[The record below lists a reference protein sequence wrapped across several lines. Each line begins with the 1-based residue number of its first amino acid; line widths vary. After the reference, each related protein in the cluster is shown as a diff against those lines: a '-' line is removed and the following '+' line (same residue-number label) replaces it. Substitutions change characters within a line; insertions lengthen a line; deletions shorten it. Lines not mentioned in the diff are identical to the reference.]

1 MTVVVSP
8 LTPGFGAEIA
18 GIDLRRPLEEGH
30 FEIIEDAFNRFSV
43 LVFVEQE
50 LSDQQQLDF
59 SRLFGPLET
68 SVTVIRRDTKA
79 RLSSP
84 ELAEVSNL
92 DENGEVLNANDR
104 RRMYNL
110 GNQLWHTD
118 SSFKR
123 VPARAS
129 LLYARSVPPYGG
141 CTEFADLRAA
151 YDALPDDMKRKLE
164 GLVAEHSIF
173 CSRAKTGFT
182 NFAQEERDQ
191 LPPVPQVVVRTH
203 PGSKRRT
210 LYVASH
216 ADHIIGWPLEEG
228 RKLLAELIAH
238 ATQRQFVYTHRWR
251 VNDLVMWDDR
261 CTMHRGRPFD
271 DLKYK
276 RNVQRTTVSDEIT
289 TVEREGIRLVA

>member
-18 GIDLRRPLEEGH
+18 GIDLRRPLDEGH
-30 FEIIEDAFNRFSV
+30 FEIVEDALNRFSV

-50 LSDQQQLDF
+50 LSDEQQVDF
-59 SRLFGPLET
+59 SKLFGPLET
-68 SVTVIRRDTKA
+68 SVTNIRRDTKP
-79 RLSSP
+79 RLSRP

-92 DENGEVLNANDR
+92 DENNELLGADDR

-129 LLYARSVPPYGG
+129 LLYARTVPPYGG

-151 YDALPDDMKRKLE
+151 YDSLPEDTKRKLE

-173 CSRAKTGFT
+173 CSRAKTGFA
-182 NFAQEERDQ
+182 NFSQEERDQ

-210 LYVASH
+210 LYIASH

-289 TVEREGIRLVA
+289 TIEREGIRLVA

>member
-8 LTPGFGAEIA
+8 LTPNFGAEIA
-18 GIDLRRPLEEGH
+18 GIDLRRPLDEGH

-50 LSDQQQLDF
+50 LSDQQQIDF
-59 SRLFGPLET
+59 SKLFGPLET
-68 SVTVIRRDTKA
+68 SVTAIRRDTRS
-79 RLSSP
+79 RLRP
-84 ELAEVSNL
+84 DLAEVSNL
-92 DENGEVLNANDR
+92 DENNEILGADDR

-151 YDALPDDMKRKLE
+151 YDALPEDTKRKLE
-164 GLVAEHSIF
+164 GLIAEHSIF
-173 CSRAKTGFT
+173 CSRAKTGFA
-182 NFAQEERDQ
+182 NFSQEERDQ

-210 LYVASH
+210 LYIASH

-228 RKLLAELIAH
+228 RKLLAELIEH

-251 VNDLVMWDDR
+251 VHDMVMWDDR

-276 RNVQRTTVSDEIT
+276 RNVQRSTVSDEIT
-289 TVEREGIRLVA
+289 TIEREGVRLVA

>member
-18 GIDLRRPLEEGH
+18 GIDLRRPLDEGY
-30 FEIIEDAFNRFSV
+30 FDIIQDAFNRFSV
-43 LVFVEQE
+43 LVFVEQA
-50 LSDQQQLDF
+50 LTDQQQIDF
-59 SRLFGPLET
+59 SKLFGPLET
-68 SVTVIRRDTKA
+68 SVTAIRRDTKS
-79 RLSSP
+79 RLRP
-84 ELAEVSNL
+84 DLAEVSNL
-92 DENGEVLNANDR
+92 DENNEILGADDR

-118 SSFKR
+118 SSFKQ

-141 CTEFADLRAA
+141 CTEFADMRAA
-151 YDALPDDMKRKLE
+151 YDALTDDVKRKLE

-182 NFAQEERDQ
+182 DFSKEEREQ

-210 LYVASH
+210 LYLASH

-228 RKLLAELIAH
+228 RKLLAALIAH

-251 VNDLVMWDDR
+251 ANDLVMWDDR

-276 RNVQRTTVSDEIT
+276 RDVQRSTVSDEIT
-289 TVEREGIRLVA
+289 TVEREGVRLVA

>member
-1 MTVVVSP
+1 
-8 LTPGFGAEIA
+8 
-18 GIDLRRPLEEGH
+18 
-30 FEIIEDAFNRFSV
+30 
-43 LVFVEQE
+43 
-50 LSDQQQLDF
+50 
-59 SRLFGPLET
+59 
-68 SVTVIRRDTKA
+68 
-79 RLSSP
+79 
-84 ELAEVSNL
+84 
-92 DENGEVLNANDR
+92 
-104 RRMYNL
+104 
-110 GNQLWHTD
+110 
-118 SSFKR
+118 

-151 YDALPDDMKRKLE
+151 YDALPEEMKRKLE

-182 NFAQEERDQ
+182 SFSPEEREQ

-251 VNDLVMWDDR
+251 VHDLVMWDDR

-289 TVEREGIRLVA
+289 TIEREGIRLVA